1 MQMSDTNHHIVPY
14 RTYGLILLLLLVL
27 TGTSV
32 AVTQIELTR
41 WATVVA
47 LLLASTKSA
56 FVLAIFMH
64 LKFDQNIYKIMAT
77 LIILL
82 VAVVIVLT
90 FLDYGFR

>member
-1 MQMSDTNHHIVPY
+1 MSDTNHHIVPY
-14 RTYGLILLLLLVL
+14 RTYGLILVLLLTM
-27 TGTSV
+27 TGVSV

-41 WATVVA
+41 WSTAVA

-64 LKFDQNIYKIMAT
+64 LKFDQKIFRIMAT

-82 VAVVIVLT
+82 LALVIVFT